1 MLKRLGK
8 WRRSIAFRYLAIAS
22 ICLIVTQFCFG
33 MLQVHQQYR
42 LQLTSLEKRAEGQA
56 EFLSAVSPE
65 AILNLDFLTLERLMK
80 QASID
85 ENIVYA
91 VVTNNQDRPL
101 TRSLN
106 RNNIWVARAISQSRA
121 SDAIAPASNP
131 KDILSVLQHLK
142 QNAAI
147 QEIRRP
153 IASGGEVLGELHLGY
168 AFVNLWSELVRGTTA
183 ILIASIIKV
192 LLLAILTTLLF
203 DREVRRPLNELAN
216 LAKALAS
223 GHFDRRANMNR
234 KDEIGRLN
242 IAFNRMAGQLQL
254 TLQQL
259 AEANQ
264 ALELKVEERT
274 ASLAATNQK
283 LEREVRDR
291 AIAETKLQQTLNKL
305 TQTQSQLIQSEKMS
319 ALGELVG
326 GIAHEINNP
335 INFIHGNLIHAR
347 NYSQELLYLIDLYQE
362 EYPNPSTTIQSEI
375 DNLDLDFLRED
386 LNKVLNSMQSGTQRI
401 RQIVLSLRN
410 FSRLDES
417 ELKEVDIHEG
427 IESTLM
433 ILHSRLKAKSNRPA
447 IEIILD
453 YAQLPK
459 VLCYPG
465 QLNQVFMNLL
475 SNAIDSL
482 EEQSHKTSKS
492 PPTIT
497 IQTRQKNKQTVS
509 IHISD
514 NGIGIPDSI
523 QPRIFD
529 PFFTTKDVGK
539 GTGLGLSISYQIIVE
554 QHKGVLSCIT
564 SPGKGA
570 TFVLEIP
577 MQ

>member
-1 MLKRLGK
+1 MTKHLRK
-8 WRRSIAFRYLAIAS
+8 WRQSIAFRYLAIAS
-22 ICLIVTQFCFG
+22 LCLIVTQICFG
-33 MLQVHQQYR
+33 LIQVHQQYSLR
-42 LQLTSLEKRAEGQA
+42 LASLEKRATGQA

-80 QASID
+80 QASVD
-85 ENIVYA
+85 EDIVYA
-91 VVTNNQDRPL
+91 AVIGNREQSL
-101 TRSLN
+101 TRFLN
-106 RNNIWVARAISQSRA
+106 RNNVWVARATA
-121 SDAIAPASNP
+121 SASNP
-131 KDILSVLQHLK
+131 KDILSVLQQLK
-142 QNAAI
+142 QNSAI
-147 QEIRRP
+147 GEIRRP
-153 IASGGEVLGELHLGY
+153 IASGGEILGELRLGY
-168 AFVNLWSELVRGTTA
+168 AFGHLWRELLRGTPT
-183 ILIASIIKV
+183 ILITSIVEV

-223 GHFDRRANMNR
+223 GHLDRRAKLNR
-234 KDEIGRLN
+234 KDEIGKLN
-242 IAFNRMAGQLQL
+242 LAFNRMAGQLQL

-283 LEREVRDR
+283 LEQEVRDR
-291 AIAETKLQQTLNKL
+291 ILAETELQNSLNTL
-305 TQTQSQLIQSEKMS
+305 TQRQSQLIQSEKMS

-335 INFIHGNLIHAR
+335 INFIYGNLVHTQ
-347 NYSQELLYLIDLYQE
+347 NYSHDLLSLIDLYQE
-362 EYPNPSTTIQSEI
+362 EYPNPSAIIQEKI
-375 DNLDLDFLRED
+375 DELDLDFLRKD
-386 LNKVLNSMQSGTQRI
+386 FNKVLNSMQLGTKRI

-417 ELKEVDIHEG
+417 ELKEVDLHEG
-427 IESTLM
+427 IESTLT
-433 ILHSRLKAKSNRPA
+433 ILHSRLKAKANRAA
-447 IEIILD
+447 IKTNLD
-453 YAQLPK
+453 YGQLPK

-482 EEQSHKTSKS
+482 EEQSLKTQNFS
-492 PPTIT
+492 PTLT
-497 IQTRQKNKQTVS
+497 IQTQQQNQR
-509 IHISD
+509 ILIRISD
-514 NGIGIPDSI
+514 NGIGIPESI
-523 QPRIFD
+523 QPKIFD

-554 QHKGVLSCIT
+554 QHKGALSCIAP
-564 SPGKGA
+564 PGKGA
-570 TFVLEIP
+570 TFFIEIP